1 MAGSCCT
8 GVSEPTN
15 KGLPLVLGILA
26 LLGNDYQKVK
36 QNFDFQAYNK
46 LQLNESQSTCIA

>member
-15 KGLPLVLGILA
+15 KGLPLVLGMLA
-26 LLGNDYQKVK
+26 LLRKDYQKVT
-36 QNFDFQAYNK
+36 QNF
-46 LQLNESQSTCIA
+46 ESQSTCIA